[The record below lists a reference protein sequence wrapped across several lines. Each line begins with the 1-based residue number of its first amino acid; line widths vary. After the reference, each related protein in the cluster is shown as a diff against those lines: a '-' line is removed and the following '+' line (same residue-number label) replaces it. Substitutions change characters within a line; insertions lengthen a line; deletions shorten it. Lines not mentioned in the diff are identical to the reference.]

1 MGEECAYSF
10 WDLFDAALKR
20 QPTPEEKKKFL
31 EMTQKERN
39 DVVKELANK
48 AGWGIDDRIGSD
60 GQLYTAFCPL
70 WISGTTEP
78 LDEECP
84 TCGEKLVLYTTA
96 KGKKMKKCSTAGW
109 DAKAKKA
116 TGCTYVQW
124 LKADEYQ
131 QYDKTASGG
140 EEFLPPEPP
149 EDDE

>member
-70 WISGTTEP
+70 WKSKII
-78 LDEECP
+78 
-84 TCGEKLVLYTTA
+84 
-96 KGKKMKKCSTAGW
+96 
-109 DAKAKKA
+109 
-116 TGCTYVQW
+116 
-124 LKADEYQ
+124 
-131 QYDKTASGG
+131 
-140 EEFLPPEPP
+140 
-149 EDDE
+149 